1 MYFDHSTIQ
10 SNCKVLLLF
19 GNQNKW
25 LVAYANKK
33 NIGKFYL
40 AFSFF
45 CVGVLA
51 CMSSKW
57 KTLVNSLLQDIVR
70 EV

>member
-10 SNCKVLLLF
+10 SSCKVLLF
-19 GNQNKW
+19 GNKNKR
-25 LVAYANKK
+25 LVAYTNNK

-40 AFSFF
+40 AFFF
-45 CVGVLA
+45 LRVGVLA

>member
-19 GNQNKW
+19 GNQNKR

-40 AFSFF
+40 AFFF
-45 CVGVLA
+45 LSVGVLA